1 MSPSAT
7 WGPASTLLFPDS
19 IFCETR
25 RVRSATGCHAMLI
38 IVPRSI
44 LANLCGRTK
53 EENVHVRISVA
64 VHRDDGFASS
74 AQQFVVPRFSY
85 DLCQSGRRLLGFL
98 SVCLGVPVSLTVVPR
113 LEEGFPQQIAW
124 TRLAEPPLGEP
135 AGSRE
140 PYDVSD
146 GCRSHRPSL
155 TLSRAIVGERGR
167 IDAIPMLGAAAAPEI
182 PWPFRCSGHPS
193 STPPSLSVH
202 NRLPR
207 FPQNA

>member
-74 AQQFVVPRFSY
+74 AQQFVDAQVF
-85 DLCQSGRRLLGFL
+85 DMT
-98 SVCLGVPVSLTVVPR
+98 SVSQ
-113 LEEGFPQQIAW
+113 E
-124 TRLAEPPLGEP
+124 
-135 AGSRE
+135 
-140 PYDVSD
+140 DVSWV
-146 GCRSHRPSL
+146 SF
-155 TLSRAIVGERGR
+155 
-167 IDAIPMLGAAAAPEI
+167 
-182 PWPFRCSGHPS
+182 PFASAFQF
-193 STPPSLSVH
+193 L
-202 NRLPR
+202 
-207 FPQNA
+207 